1 MIQGHLNQH
10 PISTTLTDATHLGLQ
25 VSLLSEQEMTK
36 LIQMLEGITI
46 HLGIQQQIMDAEAH
60 EPGQNTAV
68 GDLARQLREQAAVW
82 RCLRRGR
89 CPSPAGAKAPDPVP

>member
-1 MIQGHLNQH
+1 MIQGHLNRH
-10 PISTTLTDATHLGLQ
+10 LISTTLTDATHLGLQ

-82 RCLRRGR
+82 
-89 CPSPAGAKAPDPVP
+89 